1 MTADEALAWVMRYAR
16 SMSVV
21 GTEVTFEEVYPLD
34 EQAVPL
40 LDALA
45 QHRVFDTPMGPRV
58 IVEVRATD
66 GPEGWTFVLDEH
78 RVGVAR

>member
-21 GTEVTFEEVYPLD
+21 GTAVTFAEVYPLV
-34 EQAVPL
+34 EHERAL
-40 LDALA
+40 LGAISDG
-45 QHRVFDTPMGPRV
+45 HVFTTPAGPRV